1 MNKPIKNKARKQKVR
16 QNENLLM
23 FLLPFVLLFS
33 ALLLASLVS
42 VFIDLEKKLNFPVI
56 TVIFSLCTFLS
67 AFLVAGKKRKKGLV
81 AGIIYNL
88 PSVIIIL
95 LLSLILNGFSADLN
109 ILLSF
114 VTMLISSALGGVI
127 GVNRKQKAKRG
138 MR

>member
-56 TVIFSLCTFLS
+56 TVIFSFCTFLS
-67 AFLVAGKKRKKGLV
+67 AFLVAGKKREKGLV

-95 LLSLILNGFSADLN
+95 LLSLILNGFSVDLN
-109 ILLSF
+109 IILSF

>member
-114 VTMLISSALGGVI
+114 VTIWRESA
-127 GVNRKQKAKRG
+127 
-138 MR
+138 

>member
-56 TVIFSLCTFLS
+56 TVIFSFCTFLS
-67 AFLVAGKKRKKGLV
+67 AFKKREKGLV

-95 LLSLILNGFSADLN
+95 LLSLILNGFSVDLN

>member
-1 MNKPIKNKARKQKVR
+1 MNKPIKNKVRKQKVR

-56 TVIFSLCTFLS
+56 TVIFSFCTFLS
-67 AFLVAGKKRKKGLV
+67 AFLVAGKKREKGLV
-81 AGIIYNL
+81 AGIIYNV

-95 LLSLILNGFSADLN
+95 LLSLILNGFSVDLN

>member
-56 TVIFSLCTFLS
+56 TVIFSFCTFLS
-67 AFLVAGKKRKKGLV
+67 AFLVAGKKREKGLV

-95 LLSLILNGFSADLN
+95 LLSLILNGFSVDLN

>member
-1 MNKPIKNKARKQKVR
+1 MNKPVKNKARKQKGR

-23 FLLPFVLLFS
+23 FLLPFILLFS
-33 ALLLASLVS
+33 ALLLTSFVS
-42 VFIDLEKKLNFPVI
+42 VIIDLEKKLNSPVI
-56 TVIFSLCTFLS
+56 MVIFSLCTFLS
-67 AFLVAGKKRKKGLV
+67 AFLIASKKREKGLV
-81 AGIIYNL
+81 TGVIYNL
-88 PSVIIIL
+88 PSIIIIL

-114 VTMLISSALGGVI
+114 VTMLISSALGGII

>member
-1 MNKPIKNKARKQKVR
+1 M
-16 QNENLLM
+16 
-23 FLLPFVLLFS
+23 LFS
-33 ALLLASLVS
+33 SIPFLYYFLPCVVILYLLAPKPAKNTVLLLASLVS

-67 AFLVAGKKRKKGLV
+67 AFLVAGKKREKGLV

-95 LLSLILNGFSADLN
+95 LLSLIANGFSADLN